1 MPYKDGQIIKPL
13 VQWVQ
18 GHCKQLWKQHF
29 GKPRKIRRVSYL
41 NEENNRKRKEF
52 CNFILKIKIRPEQIF
67 FTDISKM
74 DLGSFKH
81 DSYCLD
87 PKIEWNEDA

>member
-1 MPYKDGQIIKPL
+1 
-13 VQWVQ
+13 
-18 GHCKQLWKQHF
+18 
-29 GKPRKIRRVSYL
+29 
-41 NEENNRKRKEF
+41 
-52 CNFILKIKIRPEQIF
+52 LKIKIRPEQIF

-74 DLGSFKH
+74 DLGSFKN